1 MRDKTSEHRRGGQ
14 VRVFEEHRCD
24 RGSAS
29 VRKGGAWRFH
39 NPEQCLAWIL
49 EEHLR
54 HTARAA
60 SLDAKHM
67 RSVRR
72 PLRESHVKGV

>member
-1 MRDKTSEHRRGGQ
+1 MRDKSTEHRRGGNA
-14 VRVFEEHRCD
+14 RVFEEHRRN

-29 VRKGGAWRFH
+29 VQKGRPWRFH
-39 NPEQCLAWIL
+39 NPEQCLAWLL
-49 EEHLR
+49 EQHLR

-72 PLRESHVKGV
+72 PLRESHVKDV